1 MLVDLLTIDPSNRPR
16 EVSVNAAANG
26 GRTEPD
32 LAKSKYLETD
42 PNYVPPPNWLD
53 PELQSQIDANLL
65 EVFNLYCRKFA

>member
-1 MLVDLLTIDPSNRPR
+1 MLVDLLTIDPSNKAR

-32 LAKSKYLETD
+32 IAKSKYLETD

-53 PELQSQIDANLL
+53 PELQS
-65 EVFNLYCRKFA
+65 